1 MLTIAPIRNV
11 KYYSDLA
18 KEDYYLDGGEPNGV
32 WAGKASKLLD
42 LTGEVDTKNY
52 INVMHG
58 FTPDKKYKLCQNA
71 GNDRRYGWD
80 LTFSAP
86 KSVSA
91 AWARADKYLKLKIQQ
106 AHFKSTKAAI
116 AFIEDNAA
124 VSRRSNSG
132 LQREKVTGLVAA
144 TFEHATSRAQDP
156 QLHTHCLIA
165 NVAPREDGSWGTIE
179 SRDLYLWHKAAG
191 TLYRAELSSQLRKL
205 GFEIEKD
212 GDAFKLPIVPD
223 DICTHYSKRGEM
235 IKAEL
240 EKRGNAKSCSK
251 SGDVAALATRVKKE
265 NVNRSVLYQEWHE
278 ELDELGFTENVILKE
293 LSQSKQE
300 TLSWLNEVE
309 NPKLELTL
317 DTLEE
322 YVSKQKSVFRLQD
335 IYKSAAEIAQV
346 SGDGAEQSQ
355 EVAKEFI
362 EQKFSISLGLDEKHN
377 ALFTTQAVIDNE
389 KAMIIGAKELRKQNK
404 FMLDHHVI
412 NTSIAV
418 KSFPLSEEQK
428 EAVFSAC
435 QNNAFDIIQGSAGA
449 GKSALMD
456 CVSNAYKESGFKVI
470 GCSIAKSAANNL
482 AEEANIDTFTIAKLL
497 KDKSLAENS
506 ILIIDEAG
514 QVGTKDL
521 RKIIDL
527 VNSKKSKLILVGE
540 DKQLDAIEH
549 GGALKYLSQPKILG
563 TTRVETIKRQR
574 EPWAREVV
582 ANFRD
587 GKADKALQVLDEKG
601 LLNFSDNAEKTKDLL
616 VEKWNNYRI
625 NNPHKKSLLL
635 AQRWQ
640 DVTQLNDKV
649 RSILQ
654 AEGKI
659 DSKELSIKCS
669 VSGKTFLNKFAI
681 GERIRLTKNDYSNR
695 LSNGDLGNIV
705 DIKAQNDG
713 SHNFKV
719 KLDNGNKV
727 IINTDDYCNDVGH
740 LYITQAYAMTVYSS
754 QGLTIDGDV
763 FTYYTSGMGRANTYV
778 ACSRQKDNGHL
789 FVNKLTFIEHNNK
802 DLMFQLAKS
811 MSTDISSKLGVE
823 YISTKNEHVNKGY
836 GHSY

>member
-1 MLTIAPIRNV
+1 
-11 KYYSDLA
+11 
-18 KEDYYLDGGEPNGV
+18 
-32 WAGKASKLLD
+32 
-42 LTGEVDTKNY
+42 
-52 INVMHG
+52 
-58 FTPDKKYKLCQNA
+58 
-71 GNDRRYGWD
+71 
-80 LTFSAP
+80 
-86 KSVSA
+86 
-91 AWARADKYLKLKIQQ
+91 
-106 AHFKSTKAAI
+106 
-116 AFIEDNAA
+116 
-124 VSRRSNSG
+124 
-132 LQREKVTGLVAA
+132 
-144 TFEHATSRAQDP
+144 
-156 QLHTHCLIA
+156 
-165 NVAPREDGSWGTIE
+165 
-179 SRDLYLWHKAAG
+179 LWHKAAG
-191 TLYRAELSSQLRKL
+191 TLYRAELSSQLRDL

-212 GDAFKLPIVPD
+212 GDAFKLPVVPD
-223 DICTHYSKRGEM
+223 EICTHYSKRGTM

-240 EKRGNAKSCSK
+240 AKRGNAKSCSK

-322 YVSKQKSVFRLQD
+322 NVSKQNSVFRMQD

-355 EVAKEFI
+355 KVAKEFI

-389 KAMIIGAKELRKQNK
+389 QAMIIGAKELRKQNK

-412 NTSIAV
+412 NASIAV
-418 KSFPLSEEQK
+418 KSFPLSDEQK

-482 AEEANIDTFTIAKLL
+482 AEEANINTFTIAKLL
-497 KDKSLAENS
+497 KDKSLTENS
-506 ILIIDEAG
+506 ILIVDEAG
-514 QVGTKDL
+514 QVGSKDL

-527 VNSKKSKLILVGE
+527 VNSKNSKLILVGE

-549 GGALKYLSQPKILG
+549 GGALKYLSQPEILG

-587 GKADKALQVLDEKG
+587 GKADRALQVLDEKG

-616 VEKWNNYRI
+616 IEKWNDFRI
-625 NNPHKKSLLL
+625 NNPNKKSLLL

-640 DVTQLNDKV
+640 DVTQLNDRV
-649 RSILQ
+649 RNVLKD
-654 AEGKI
+654 EGKV
-659 DSKELSIKCS
+659 DSKDVLLKCS
-669 VSGKTFLNKFAI
+669 VSGKTFTNKFAI
-681 GERIRLTKNDYSNR
+681 GERIRLTKNDYSKN

-705 DIKAQNDG
+705 NIKAQIDG
-713 SHNFKV
+713 SYDFKV
-719 KLDNGNKV
+719 QLDNGNKV
-727 IINTDDYCNDVGH
+727 TINTGEYCNEDGN
-740 LYITQAYAMTVYSS
+740 LYMTQAYAMTVYSS
-754 QGLTIDGDV
+754 QGLTIDGDAFV
-763 FTYYTSGMGRANTYV
+763 YYTSGMDRSNTYV
-778 ACSRQKDNGHL
+778 ACSRNKDNSHI
-789 FVNKLTFIEHNNK
+789 FVNEMELSDSKEVTFNILLNKLAESMMKNK
-802 DLMFQLAKS
+802 QSQLAIKH
-811 MSTDISSKLGVE
+811 INKLE
-823 YISTKNEHVNKGY
+823 KKYEIELSI
-836 GHSY
+836 